1 MEPAWA
7 RDPLAGSLV
16 GMQTTLI
23 HIALAKTNTRG
34 RR

>member
-1 MEPAWA
+1 MEPASVC
-7 RDPLAGSLV
+7 DPLAGSLV

-23 HIALAKTNTRG
+23 HIALAKANTRG